1 MGRFDRVVC
10 AGAVFVLTGVS
21 APVAVAKPPPT
32 PAAQSRAV
40 VPLSLMHHVAQREIA
55 LGLLAQVA
63 AARPETM
70 RFATELETDFRLLD
84 RRIVAIAEA
93 LGIGENRL
101 RQVYADQNTVALDG
115 QASELQRLSM
125 LRGEDFDR
133 QFWVTLARDHL
144 AASDLLASAA
154 GTVSSLDP
162 LVDEAVRL
170 LNRSIRNATA
180 AQAASK
186 PPSPPC
192 RPGTDCDRTPER
204 RNQLRQ

>member
-10 AGAVFVLTGVS
+10 ACAAFVLTGAL

-32 PAAQSRAV
+32 PAAQARAV
-40 VPLSLMHHVAQREIA
+40 VPLSILHHVAQRELS

-63 AARPETM
+63 AVRPQTM

-84 RRIVAIAEA
+84 RRILAVAEA

-101 RQVYADQNTVALDG
+101 RQAYDDQNTAALED
-115 QASELQRLSM
+115 QAEELRRLSM
-125 LRGEDFDR
+125 LRGEEFDR

-162 LVDEAVRL
+162 LVDETVRL
-170 LNRSIRNATA
+170 IDRSIRNAAA
-180 AQAASK
+180 AQAASNA
-186 PPSPPC
+186 P
-192 RPGTDCDRTPER
+192 RPR
-204 RNQLRQ
+204 